1 MTNTMPS
8 VHGVDTG
15 QLESFLNGINQ
26 QTTGYL
32 PPLRLADFL
41 ALLHHGGSAFTPGAI
56 LNGIGR
62 YAWGEILVDMR
73 VLAQLVILAVVCAVL
88 ENLQGAFEREAVG
101 KLAYTVG
108 FLALVALAFGSFS
121 MAMQGAKGS
130 LEQLVNFMEA
140 LVPLLLTLLAGT
152 GAFTTAGLFQPI
164 LVVTVNGVS
173 VLVADVVLPL
183 LFLAAVVEVVGG
195 ISTTWRLSY
204 LSSLL
209 RQGSVFALGLLFSVF
224 LGVIAIEG
232 VVAPVADGVA
242 LRTGKFLASSFIPV
256 VGKMFADATELIL
269 GSSLLLK
276 SAVGLVG
283 AIGILFMM
291 VFPLLKLISLV
302 LSYRVAAAVIQ
313 PIGVTQVVE
322 ALNSMAN
329 SLTLVLVSLGL
340 VTLMF
345 FLAITIVLGAGNAA
359 IIGGGA

>member
-1 MTNTMPS
+1 MENHPPPTP
-8 VHGVDTG
+8 GVDTG
-15 QLESFLNGINQ
+15 QLESFLHGINR
-26 QTTGYL
+26 QTNGYL
-32 PPLRLADFL
+32 PPLRLSDFL
-41 ALLHHGGSAFTPGAI
+41 ALLRHGGAVFTPGAV

-62 YAWGEILVDMR
+62 YAWGEILVDLR
-73 VLAQLVILAVVCAVL
+73 VLAQLVLLAVICAVL

-108 FLALVALAFGSFS
+108 FLALVALAFGSFVT
-121 MAMQGAKGS
+121 AMQGARGS
-130 LEQLVNFMEA
+130 LDQLVSYMEA

-164 LVVTVNGVS
+164 LVATVNGVS

-204 LSSLL
+204 LAGLL
-209 RQGSVFALGLLFSVF
+209 RQGSIFALGLLFSVF
-224 LGVIAIEG
+224 LGVIAVEG

-242 LRTGKFLASSFIPV
+242 LRTGKFLATSFIPV
-256 VGKMFADATELIL
+256 VGKMFSDATELIL
-269 GSSLLLK
+269 GSSLMLK

-283 AIGILFMM
+283 AIGILFLM

-313 PIGVTQVVE
+313 PIGVNQVVE

-329 SLTLVLVSLGL
+329 SLTMVLISLGL
-340 VTLMF
+340 VTFMF
-345 FLAITIVLGAGNAA
+345 FLAITIVLGAGNAV
-359 IIGGGA
+359 ILGGGA